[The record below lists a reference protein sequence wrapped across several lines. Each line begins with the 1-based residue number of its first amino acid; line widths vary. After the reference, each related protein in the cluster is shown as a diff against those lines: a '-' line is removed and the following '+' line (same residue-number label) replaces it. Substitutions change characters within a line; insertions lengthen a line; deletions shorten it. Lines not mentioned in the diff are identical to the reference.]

1 MRTLLSTALLL
12 TLLAPVTAHAD
23 KLVEDGTGIAFDSPQ
38 TIDGISFKCLGTG
51 LRKKF
56 VVKVYAV
63 AFCLGADKAD
73 ATVAAAAAKAG
84 GKLDGD
90 NKAFFTALRESD
102 AAKAVDMRFVHDAG
116 KDKIVDA
123 FKDTLDEALG
133 NDDAD
138 GRAKFL
144 ALVDRDIKKGD
155 RMTLTAT
162 PDGKLTLTMA
172 GHAASMVDPKIAK
185 HIWVSWIGPDA
196 VTPGLRDDIAAR
208 ASKK

>member
-12 TLLAPVTAHAD
+12 ALFVPIAHAE
-23 KLVEDGTGIAFDSPQ
+23 KLVEEATEQSFDSPQ
-38 TIDGISFKCLGTG
+38 TIDGIEFKCLGTG
-51 LRKKF
+51 VRKKF

-73 ATVAAAAAKAG
+73 ATVAAALAKAG
-84 GKLDGD
+84 GKVDGD
-90 NKAFFTALRESD
+90 SKAFFQALRESD
-102 AAKAVDMRFVHDAG
+102 AAKAVDMRFVHDVG
-116 KDKIVDA
+116 KEKIVEA
-123 FKDTLDEALG
+123 FGETLEKALG

-155 RMTLTAT
+155 RMTLTAA
-162 PDGKLTLTMA
+162 PDGKLTLTIA
-172 GHAASMVDPKIAK
+172 GHAGSVTDPKIAK

-208 ASKK
+208 VSKK